1 MVKLKEIFELVKSE
15 IDNYR
20 IEFKSDTVVRIK
32 YDNEKKAIEE
42 MEFLKIV
49 GSTEKGIRLSN
60 GLLLTKGYLFSYHHK
75 KNLRVLILRK
85 TYSVKLL
92 KLKVTFLKS

>member
-1 MVKLKEIFELVKSE
+1 MKEIFELVKYQ

-42 MEFLKIV
+42 MEFLKII

-60 GLLLTKGYLFSYHHK
+60 GLLLTKGYLFPYHHK
-75 KNLRVLILRK
+75 KNFIEKEEYYYLEKLI
-85 TYSVKLL
+85 V
-92 KLKVTFLKS
+92 

>member
-1 MVKLKEIFELVKSE
+1 MKEIFELVKSE

-42 MEFLKIV
+42 MEFLKII

-60 GLLLTKGYLFSYHHK
+60 GLLLTKGYLFPYHHK
-75 KNLRVLILRK
+75 KNFIEKEEYYYLEKLI
-85 TYSVKLL
+85 V
-92 KLKVTFLKS
+92 

>member
-1 MVKLKEIFELVKSE
+1 MKEIFELVKSE
-15 IDNYR
+15 IDNYH

-42 MEFLKIV
+42 MEFLKII

-60 GLLLTKGYLFSYHHK
+60 GLLLTKGYLFPYHHK
-75 KNLRVLILRK
+75 KNFIEKEEYYYLEKLI
-85 TYSVKLL
+85 V
-92 KLKVTFLKS
+92 

>member
-1 MVKLKEIFELVKSE
+1 MARLKEIFELVKSKIE
-15 IDNYR
+15 NYH

-42 MEFLKIV
+42 MEFLKII

-60 GLLLTKGYLFSYHHK
+60 GLLLTRGYLFHYYHK
-75 KNLRVLILRK
+75 KNFIEKEEYYHLEKLIL
-85 TYSVKLL
+85 
-92 KLKVTFLKS
+92 